1 MRRAFEQDVGRI
13 LTLGG
18 DPVVGHGFQKI
29 CREWINLFGVTVK
42 PPQPIQRTKAIR
54 EFLSS
59 GQSLDP
65 KKRVLGIT
73 DCVLLQ
79 FPGEPLMSVDLNLDL
94 ERKRRL
100 QPDMHQAEIQMN
112 KTEVEEPTLAT
123 RRSDERFPFFTPE

>member
-1 MRRAFEQDVGRI
+1 MGS
-13 LTLGG
+13 
-18 DPVVGHGFQKI
+18 DPVVRHCFQKI
-29 CREWINLFGVTVK
+29 RHEWINLIGVAIE
-42 PPQPIQRTKAIR
+42 QAGPIQRTKAVG

-59 GQSLDP
+59 GQILDP